1 MLSGQGRWC
10 STPIR
15 VCRYSKQALLAG
27 CRSVRATRAF
37 LVLAHHA
44 GHAWYGRLAPDRL
57 DLGKGKRQL
66 CQGGKLDREYH
77 VTVPEAFLHAD

>member
-1 MLSGQGRWC
+1 M
-10 STPIR
+10 
-15 VCRYSKQALLAG
+15 
-27 CRSVRATRAF
+27 
-37 LVLAHHA
+37 VLARHA
-44 GHAWYGRLAPDRL
+44 GHAWYARLEPSRL